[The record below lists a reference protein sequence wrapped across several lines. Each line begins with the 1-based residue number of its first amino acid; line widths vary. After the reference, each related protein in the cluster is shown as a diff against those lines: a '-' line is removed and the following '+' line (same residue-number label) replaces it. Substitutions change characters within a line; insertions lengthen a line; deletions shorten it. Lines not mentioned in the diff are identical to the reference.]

1 MNFKVIVYILLV
13 LLAVLILSAFML
25 AQEKKSVTVEDCVG
39 MRRIV
44 SGEVKISPDGKQIA
58 YLAKAPKL
66 KANQN
71 DYQLWVRDVTDSSQ
85 QESGKK
91 VFSSTVELSGLTW
104 LADRKRIALLMHPRE
119 PKSRILFIDSDT
131 GQEEAVVDVPA
142 GILGYSI
149 SATGET
155 VAYTSYLER
164 PQVIPPN
171 QNPEVIA
178 RGYSI
183 PFKYPEILF
192 QQKTG
197 FSQRY
202 EVWVLWRGPDGK
214 WERTSVTST
223 SSRQASGA
231 EPPKGFDSVQALGL
245 SPDGNSLVFVYK
257 LDRTPQ
263 GWLASRIVQGYRQSL
278 GINPIGAVVY
288 NTRTHL
294 LSEPLS
300 FPNARGPIRWSD
312 DSRAFV
318 LLAAGLLGSNWE
330 KQDAAANVDPVDP
343 VGAYHVFAVD
353 EGTRAVSEVLK
364 PPAAEKG
371 YEVAA
376 WEHGNGEM
384 IITSQKEKAF
394 LRMKRAGQEWEEV
407 SRVVPFLGGNLN
419 SVTTNNGEIL
429 IGIHQA
435 PTVPPD
441 LFLYDVKKNKNV
453 PLTDLNPR
461 IRGLTLGDVEKVEWR
476 NRYGGNI
483 SGSLIKPVGY
493 EEGKIFPLVIML
505 TWPTGN
511 FICDGHYATAFPP
524 QPLANAGFLV
534 LIFNVYNIYTEGAKQ
549 PEGPPAIREAE
560 TMVASV
566 EAAVDFLAERGLTDK
581 DNVGIIGFS
590 RSSWKVDYLLTHSDF
605 KFRAASSAD
614 GGIYNYGAYWRYD
627 GWATSEYEAGY
638 GGPPYGATLQNWL
651 KGAPA
656 FNAEKVQTPVLM
668 EYTGGGNR
676 PEPDFAYE
684 FHTALNKLG
693 KPVDLFFYPK
703 GDHPLDTPFERVASL
718 QRNVDW
724 FRFWMQGYESKAP
737 DYDPDQYIRWR
748 ELRKL
753 QQQNEAKARAAAV
766 N

>member
-1 MNFKVIVYILLV
+1 MNKKIVYMLFG
-13 LLAVLILSAFML
+13 VLILSISML

-39 MRRIV
+39 VQRIAW
-44 SGEVKISPDGKQIA
+44 GEAKISPDGKQIA
-58 YLAKAPKL
+58 YLIKAPNL
-66 KANQN
+66 KTNQN
-71 DYQLWVRDVTDSSQ
+71 DYQLWVRGVSDSSQ
-85 QESGKK
+85 LESGRL
-91 VFSSTVELSGLTW
+91 VFSSTEDLSGLTW
-104 LADRKRIALLMHPRE
+104 LTDRKRIAVLVHPRKH
-119 PKSRILFIDSDT
+119 KSRILLINSDT
-131 GQEEAVVDVPA
+131 GQEEVAADVPT
-142 GILGYSI
+142 GILQYSI

-155 VAYTSYLER
+155 VAYSSYLE
-164 PQVIPPN
+164 QSHVIPPN
-171 QNPEVIA
+171 QNPEVIS
-178 RGYSI
+178 RGYHI
-183 PFKYPEILF
+183 PFQFPEILF
-192 QQKTG
+192 QQRNG
-197 FSQRY
+197 FSERNDI
-202 EVWVLWRGPDGK
+202 WVLRRISGGK
-214 WERTSVTST
+214 WERTAVTST

-231 EPPKGFDSVQALGL
+231 GPTKGFDLVLDLSL
-245 SPDGNSLVFVYK
+245 SPDGNSLVFVYR
-257 LDRTPQ
+257 LDRTPR
-263 GWLASRIVQGYRQSL
+263 GWLASRVVQAYRQTL
-278 GINPIGAVVY
+278 GSNPVGTVVY
-288 NTRTHL
+288 NTRTHQL
-294 LSEPLS
+294 NEPLS

-312 DSRAFV
+312 DGRAFT
-318 LLAAGLLGSNWE
+318 LRAAAPIGSDWE
-330 KQDAAANVDPVDP
+330 RQDAAANVDPL
-343 VGAYHVFAVD
+343 GAYHAFAVD
-353 EGTRAVSEVLK
+353 GGTLAASEVLK
-364 PPAAEKG
+364 PPAVGKG
-371 YEVAA
+371 YEVVA
-376 WEHGNGEM
+376 WEQGDGEM
-384 IITSQKEKAF
+384 IIASQKEEGF
-394 LRMKRAGQEWEEV
+394 LRMKRAGQAWEKV
-407 SRVVPFLGGNLN
+407 SPVVPFLSGNLN
-419 SVTTNNGEIL
+419 SVTTNNGEVL
-429 IGIHQA
+429 IGIRQA

-441 LFLYDVKKNKNV
+441 LFLYDVKKNKNML
-453 PLTDLNPR
+453 LTDLNPQ
-461 IRGLTLGDVEKVEWR
+461 IRGLTLGAVEKVEWK
-476 NRYGGNI
+476 NRYGGKI

-493 EEGKIFPLVIML
+493 EEGKKYPLVIML
-505 TWPTGN
+505 TWSTDN

-524 QPLANAGFLV
+524 QPLANAGFVV